1 LPRGSPDQTIRSNF
15 PASRIS
21 FHGLSNR
28 RKRVKLCGRTMK
40 HLLGGIWLIALA
52 LIYPQAG
59 HTTNPTVETILR
71 EVQRTEE
78 AREAGIR
85 DMLYTAE
92 TQVIEWE
99 DASRR
104 TVKSETLSV
113 RRVYVHEPDKIRNEY
128 LSMTIDGREL
138 SQKEIRRELA
148 KQQRG
153 GRRNGNGEFQSPFSA
168 EAAPLYN
175 FEIKGME
182 LFEEQAV
189 WVVEFTPKQAEEN
202 LFSGSAYISQEDYQ
216 PVYVEMAPAVL
227 PRVLEEFSMKIRFAA
242 VEGYRLPSVFSMDMR
257 VRVSFLVTL
266 ADRTL
271 SIEDYYSDYRLNV
284 GLDDDIF
291 TGD

>member
-1 LPRGSPDQTIRSNF
+1 MPRGSPDQTIRSNF

-71 EVQRTEE
+71 EVQR
-78 AREAGIR
+78 
-85 DMLYTAE
+85 
-92 TQVIEWE
+92 
-99 DASRR
+99 
-104 TVKSETLSV
+104 
-113 RRVYVHEPDKIRNEY
+113 
-128 LSMTIDGREL
+128 
-138 SQKEIRRELA
+138 
-148 KQQRG
+148 G
-153 GRRNGNGEFQSPFSA
+153 GRRDGNGEFQSPFSA

-175 FEIKGME
+175 FEIKGMA

-189 WVVEFTPKQAEEN
+189 WVVEFTPEQAEEN

-257 VRVSFLVTL
+257 VRISFLVTM